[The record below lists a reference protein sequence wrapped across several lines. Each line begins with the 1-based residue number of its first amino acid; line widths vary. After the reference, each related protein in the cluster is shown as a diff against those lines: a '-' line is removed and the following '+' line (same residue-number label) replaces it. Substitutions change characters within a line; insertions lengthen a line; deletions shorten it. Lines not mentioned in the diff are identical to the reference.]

1 MRQDES
7 GLQYPVISGYK
18 IVMAGV
24 IFRAEGGAQSNVTV
38 TWDQVEDLFK
48 AWGGEGDV
56 VLTVGPNGPEQSR
69 FLIPH
74 QIFVSLKEDIR
85 KLVEHFDL

>member
-1 MRQDES
+1 MEDHS
-7 GLQYPVISGYK
+7 GSQHPVISGYK

-24 IFRAEGGAQSNVTV
+24 IFRVGGGAQSNVTV
-38 TWDQVEDLFK
+38 TWSQAEDLFK
-48 AWGGEGDV
+48 AWGGEGNV
-56 VLTVGPNGPEQSR
+56 VLTFGPDGPEQSR